1 MLYKQIRRGTRS
13 PRQHSGEVYT
23 TAADVR
29 SRFTIVNSCSCA
41 PVTVSATE
49 SRKTRAAKLS
59 IEEARQRKKGQK
71 QKGRYP
77 ELRAEKKD
85 GSVGSGWFVRRVCL
99 TESLRGRR
107 EIAVKL
113 GETAGSR
120 PIFPAHALR
129 CSRYPRGR
137 GQHSKREADLAFY
150 RDILV

>member
-59 IEEARQRKKGQK
+59 IEEARQRKGKIRKGGIRNCVQK
-71 QKGRYP
+71 KRMVPWALG
-77 ELRAEKKD
+77 
-85 GSVGSGWFVRRVCL
+85 GSCGEFCL
-99 TESLRGRR
+99 TESLRETRGT
-107 EIAVKL
+107 AVKL
-113 GETAGSR
+113 GERAGSR
-120 PIFPAHALR
+120 PMFPAHALR
-129 CSRYPRGR
+129 CSSYPRGR